1 MAGGSSPHQLAGS
14 RPHTAPGSPTRAW
27 AGFGSPGVLASR
39 TLMRH
44 KQRAPSAKS
53 KPTTSFAWT
62 PTPFQ
67 TVVELPSRPGTARPG
82 SAVRPPKSIKMT
94 LHYSRARMDTATPVT
109 GVGLSSPQR
118 PATAEQTRFAGKAS
132 LLGSGN
138 STALLVSR
146 PSTSR
151 DERQRELTP
160 MVASSHP
167 ATPKLSLAT
176 PRNSSSLR
184 GAAFEGRALRK

>member
-1 MAGGSSPHQLAGS
+1 MKATVGVGSFCSVGTNFAKFGTTKHERPRAVGTGRGSHRRKRMAGGSSPHQLAGS

-82 SAVRPPKSIKMT
+82 SAAPRVSTRRHAAVSALQIRTVRSSEAVAM
-94 LHYSRARMDTATPVT
+94 A
-109 GVGLSSPQR
+109 LSSRGCGGGVQPQGR
-118 PATAEQTRFAGKAS
+118 
-132 LLGSGN
+132 L
-138 STALLVSR
+138 
-146 PSTSR
+146 
-151 DERQRELTP
+151 
-160 MVASSHP
+160 
-167 ATPKLSLAT
+167 
-176 PRNSSSLR
+176 PRLHR
-184 GAAFEGRALRK
+184 GAPDRRPGRPGQAVSGGCI